1 MAHQS
6 GIASARWRP
15 PLGEHYRRTR
25 SADLPRESGNLL
37 LSVLISSHL
46 GYSGHPRKGGRLGD
60 VLEPVGEDEGVGVA
74 PAWGWWG
81 WGVGSEA
88 RRRRG
93 SERGVRRERRER
105 REEGEA

>member
-60 VLEPVGEDEGVGVA
+60 VLEPVGEDEGVGVS
-74 PAWGWWG
+74 PARGWWG
-81 WGVGSEA
+81 WGGGVGGAEA
-88 RRRRG
+88 EG
-93 SERGVRRERRER
+93 QREG
-105 REEGEA
+105 REEGEEGEA

>member
-81 WGVGSEA
+81 WGGVGGAEA
-88 RRRRG
+88 EG
-93 SERGVRRERRER
+93 QREG
-105 REEGEA
+105 REEGEEGEA